1 MGSRREC
8 PQVCLSTWFSHAL
21 HLTLIRLPRRYSNDK
36 NRDSSAPIVG
46 TSGSTPLHFAAANGN
61 SNVVSLL
68 LLHGAHAN
76 HPDKHGVTPE
86 LIAKQN
92 GWLECAQVLRNWI
105 LNKDKDL
112 QDREATNVAPT
123 ASSSRDASLGGTDL
137 EPPISPPG
145 RRRLQVKQSIDTAL
159 NMFKS
164 PSSVF
169 ESKCSSR
176 NTPPA
181 SPTRTVD
188 PTASPESPIGSGRI
202 NSIDASRRPSLP
214 HVFAAPPRGSE
225 VTNPGNSYL
234 NGDARRPRSA
244 GTDAEREE
252 EDAQSIFP
260 RNVSGKRL
268 GSKYSLMNMFR
279 KAHGD
284 TSTGTT
290 SPDFRPG
297 SSPKQSLTLQASQS
311 TLSQSAQSTTDTKK
325 DKDAIS
331 TSPNQYY
338 AVSDASIRSQLSSG
352 SPLSFNRRILP
363 NLDDIP
369 LSDDSHGSTHKRV
382 HSDIPR
388 DTVKSGSPVSMISVL
403 RKDNNRDRSYSNGSS
418 YSIPGKPSSLK
429 DGTPTTAGETESGK
443 GFSRSGM
450 FFGHGRSSSSGK
462 STPLSSSYRALRFEY
477 SLNDPE
483 DAQSA
488 GTHHSLR
495 SVNSAGSLTHTMAL
509 RNGPQSHYRGV
520 SVGRTNLP
528 PISAPPGLPHFDV
541 HAGGASPKH
550 HRTGGRSSSTTIPSA
565 RRREGRVA
573 SLSSSSESYIS
584 LLGGANDGQ
593 ITEAYGKFP
602 LNMTAP
608 SLSLPEQTSISA
620 FRTESGAPGI
630 NGIRS
635 GKSNGVANGRPTFE
649 IDISAISSHAQA
661 EALVQQTQKEI
672 LEMDEQEIL
681 LTEATPGSTPL
692 SARLAAYGES
702 LALERKLREEM
713 QSPRKIG
720 HFDSNGRLSPSLLSP
735 SVNGFSS
742 TRQTPGHLRIARQ
755 YSQDDRLGDR
765 KEIYQPEGEGIINCT
780 IPCICH
786 LTTPLGARR
795 A

>member
-1 MGSRREC
+1 MLPC
-8 PQVCLSTWFSHAL
+8 IAVLLSS
-21 HLTLIRLPRRYSNDK
+21 RLPRRYSNDK

-61 SNVVSLL
+61 TNVVSLL

-112 QDREATNVAPT
+112 KDREATNVAPT
-123 ASSSRDASLGGTDL
+123 ASIPPASSSRDASLGGTDS
-137 EPPISPPG
+137 EPLTPPPG

-188 PTASPESPIGSGRI
+188 PTASPESPIGNGRI

-214 HVFAAPPRGSE
+214 HVFAAPPRSSE
-225 VTNPGNSYL
+225 VTNHGSSYL

-252 EDAQSIFP
+252 EDAQSTFP
-260 RNVSGKRL
+260 RNISGKRL

-284 TSTGTT
+284 TSTGAT

-311 TLSQSAQSTTDTKK
+311 ALSQFAQTTGPTTDTKK

-331 TSPNQYY
+331 TSPTQYH

-352 SPLSFNRRILP
+352 SPLSFGRRILP
-363 NLDDIP
+363 NLDDLP
-369 LSDDSHGSTHKRV
+369 LSDDSHGLTHKRV

-388 DTVKSGSPVSMISVL
+388 DTAKSGSPVSMISVL

-418 YSIPGKPSSLK
+418 YSIPGKPSSLG

-443 GFSRSGM
+443 GFSRSGI

-528 PISAPPGLPHFDV
+528 PISAPPGLPQFDV
-541 HAGGASPKH
+541 HAGSASPKH
-550 HRTGGRSSSTTIPSA
+550 HRTGGRSSSSTIPSA

-608 SLSLPEQTSISA
+608 SLSLPEQTSVSA
-620 FRTESGAPGI
+620 FRTSEGDAPDT

-635 GKSNGVANGRPTFE
+635 GKTNRGVNGRPAFE

-672 LEMDEQEIL
+672 LQMGEQEIL
-681 LTEATPGSTPL
+681 LTEGTPGSTPL

-720 HFDSNGRLSPSLLSP
+720 YFDSSGRLSPSLNGLS
-735 SVNGFSS
+735 SA
-742 TRQTPGHLRIARQ
+742 RQTPGHLRIARQ

-765 KEIYQPEGEGIINCT
+765 KETHQPGSWEGIINCT
-780 IPCICH
+780 ISFVGH
-786 LTTPLGARR
+786 LTTSLSARR
-795 A
+795 ATS